1 MTAHSSPAPAV
12 TQPGADDDETTA
24 VTGSPGTSGAQR
36 FHPLKRWGS
45 PGLVAAVAVLSL
57 VALATVV
64 PQALARYSPTAMDFD
79 SPLQAPSWQ
88 HWLGT
93 DESGRDLY
101 SRIVHGARLSV
112 TIGVGAAT
120 LALILA
126 LVLGTVA
133 ALGPRTLGG
142 AVDRLIEVLFAF
154 PHLLLAL
161 LLVAVLSPSAAT
173 QLLAVGIGGAPGY
186 ARMVRGQVLSARSS
200 GYVEAAV
207 ALGHSRG
214 RIIVRHILP
223 NALRPLVAIFT
234 LSVGQSIVWA
244 SGMSFLGMGVAPPAS
259 EWGALLDAGR
269 EFIIRAPWLIIFPGA
284 VIVVLALSVTVVGRH
299 MQAALEKGNA

>member
-1 MTAHSSPAPAV
+1 
-12 TQPGADDDETTA
+12 
-24 VTGSPGTSGAQR
+24 
-36 FHPLKRWGS
+36 
-45 PGLVAAVAVLSL
+45 
-57 VALATVV
+57 
-64 PQALARYSPTAMDFD
+64 
-79 SPLQAPSWQ
+79 
-88 HWLGT
+88 
-93 DESGRDLY
+93 
-101 SRIVHGARLSV
+101 
-112 TIGVGAAT
+112 
-120 LALILA
+120 
-126 LVLGTVA
+126 
-133 ALGPRTLGG
+133 
-142 AVDRLIEVLFAF
+142 
-154 PHLLLAL
+154 
-161 LLVAVLSPSAAT
+161 
-173 QLLAVGIGGAPGY
+173 
-186 ARMVRGQVLSARSS
+186 MVRGQVLSARSS